1 MKTISNLKKSITTFV
16 VVAFTLLSI
25 QAPVMAGVVT
35 AEQMMAEQRIDQQR
49 ESVQTFFSRDDVKA
63 QLMARG
69 VDVGAAQSRVAS
81 MSATELASMQ
91 QQIDSMP
98 AGEGVLGLVI
108 ALLVIFMLLDIAGVT
123 DIFPAI

>member
-1 MKTISNLKKSITTFV
+1 
-16 VVAFTLLSI
+16 
-25 QAPVMAGVVT
+25 
-35 AEQMMAEQRIDQQR
+35 
-49 ESVQTFFSRDDVKA
+49 
-63 QLMARG
+63 
-69 VDVGAAQSRVAS
+69 
-81 MSATELASMQ
+81 MQ

>member
-1 MKTISNLKKSITTFV
+1 MKIASSFKKSITTLV

-49 ESVQTFFSRDDVKA
+49 ESVQNFLSREDVKA

-69 VDVGAAQSRVAS
+69 VDIGAAQSRVAS

>member
-1 MKTISNLKKSITTFV
+1 MKMISNLKKSITTLV

>member
-1 MKTISNLKKSITTFV
+1 MKMVLNLRKSITSLV

-35 AEQMMAEQRIDQQR
+35 AEQMMAEQRIDQTR
-49 ESVQTFFSRDDVKA
+49 ESVQNFLSRDDVKA
-63 QLMARG
+63 QLVARG

-81 MSATELASMQ
+81 MSAAELAAMQ